1 MATSSKLLTPKD
13 QVSTRTLLHEAVP
26 VTGQIISG
34 TYGVDATLI
43 NDAPNIKNYAH
54 GMFQSVY
61 DYPYLSSSANHII
74 DLTVGYSSN
83 SVLSK
88 SDPTDAVQQTKK
100 INIYNEMAQ
109 VLVGFNTSGSIREFD
124 EDGDLTQ
131 GTKIQEA
138 FFFNFTRLLTKDEI
152 KKGSFTLELGTNA
165 DYDDPFSA
173 GSDYSG
179 SITLTDASG
188 STGYKV
194 NSPAGEYGILYATSS
209 QTSGDENPLVNVSS
223 PADGTSCSPAGLIYY
238 QAGIAVITA
247 SVFSTL
253 LASPPSASF
262 MLQAEA
268 SAVGLAG
275 SLTGSLTGSSISGN
289 CSFLRHRIEN
299 VSFNNTTELN
309 STVYFCRANHNEFN
323 CSSNKTYTS
332 GSKFVVKTNANDLSV
347 AYPTT
352 VGLYS
357 ADNELMAVAKLSE
370 PLKKDPTTEFTL
382 RVRLDY

>member
-1 MATSSKLLTPKD
+1 
-13 QVSTRTLLHEAVP
+13 
-26 VTGQIISG
+26 
-34 TYGVDATLI
+34 
-43 NDAPNIKNYAH
+43 
-54 GMFQSVY
+54 
-61 DYPYLSSSANHII
+61 
-74 DLTVGYSSN
+74 
-83 SVLSK
+83 
-88 SDPTDAVQQTKK
+88 
-100 INIYNEMAQ
+100 MAQ
-109 VLVGFNTSGSIREFD
+109 ILVGFSTSGSVREFD

-138 FFFNFTRLLTKDEI
+138 FFLNFTRLLTKDEV
-152 KKGSFTLELGTNA
+152 KKGSFTLKLGTNA
-165 DYDDPFSA
+165 MFDDPFGP
-173 GSDYSG
+173 GSDHSG
-179 SITLTDASG
+179 SITLTDFSG
-188 STGYKV
+188 SNGYKV

-209 QTSGDENPLVNVSS
+209 QTDGDENPLVNVTS

-262 MLQAEA
+262 AGEA
-268 SAVGLAG
+268 SG

-289 CSFLRHRIEN
+289 CSFLRHRIES

-323 CSSNKTYTS
+323 CSSNETYVS
-332 GSKFVVKTNANDLSV
+332 GSKFVVKTNANDMSV

>member
-26 VTGQIISG
+26 VNGQIISG
-34 TYGVDATLI
+34 TYGVDATPI

-61 DYPYLSSSANHII
+61 DYPYLSSSANHIL
-74 DLTVGYSSN
+74 DLTMGYSAN

-88 SDPTDAVQQTKK
+88 STATTTQQSKK

-109 VLVGFNTSGSIREFD
+109 VLVGFNESGSIREFD

-131 GTKIQEA
+131 GDKIQEA
-138 FFFNFTRLLTKDEI
+138 YFFNFTRLLTKDEI

-165 DYDDPFSA
+165 MFDTPFVA
-173 GSDYSG
+173 GSNFSGSIKLTDYSG
-179 SITLTDASG
+179 SN
-188 STGYKV
+188 GYKV

-209 QTSGDENPLVNVSS
+209 QAAGNQNPLLTSKIDENGNV
-223 PADGTSCSPAGLIYY
+223 PAGLIYY
-238 QAGIAVITA
+238 QAGIAVVTA

-262 MLQAEA
+262 AGEA
-268 SAVGLAG
+268 SG
-275 SLTGSLTGSSISGN
+275 SLTGSLSGSSISGN
-289 CSFLRHRIEN
+289 CSFLRHRIES

-323 CSSNKTYTS
+323 YSSNQTYTS
-332 GSKFVVKTNANDLSV
+332 GSKFVVKTNANDLPV

>member
-43 NDAPNIKNYAH
+43 NNAPNIKNFPH

-61 DYPYLSSSANHII
+61 DYPYLSSSANHIL
-74 DLTVGYSSN
+74 DLTMGYSAN

-88 SDPTDAVQQTKK
+88 STATTTQQSKK

-109 VLVGFNTSGSIREFD
+109 VLVGFNESGSVREFD
-124 EDGDLTQ
+124 EDGDLTS

-138 FFFNFTRLLTKDEI
+138 YFFNFTRLLTKDEI

-165 DYDDPFSA
+165 MFDDPFSA
-173 GSDYSG
+173 GSDHSG
-179 SITLTDASG
+179 SIKLTDFSG
-188 STGYKV
+188 SNGYKV

-209 QTSGDENPLVNVSS
+209 QAAGNQNPLVNVTS
-223 PADGTSCSPAGLIYY
+223 PADGTSCTPAGLIYY

-262 MLQAEA
+262 AGEA
-268 SAVGLAG
+268 SG
-275 SLTGSLTGSSISGN
+275 SLTGSLSGSSISGN
-289 CSFLRHRIEN
+289 CSFLRHRIES

-323 CSSNKTYTS
+323 YSSNQTYTS
-332 GSKFVVKTNANDLSV
+332 GSKFVVKTNANDLPV

>member
-34 TYGVDATLI
+34 TYGGNATALGSE
-43 NDAPNIKNYAH
+43 PNIKNYAH
-54 GMFQSVY
+54 GMFQSIY

-74 DLTVGYSSN
+74 DLTVGYSAN

-109 VLVGFNTSGSIREFD
+109 VLVGFNESGSVREFD

-138 FFFNFTRLLTKDEI
+138 FFFNFTRLLAKDEI

-165 DYDDPFSA
+165 DYDDPFSSGA
-173 GSDYSG
+173 DHSG
-179 SITLTDASG
+179 SIKLTDASG

-209 QTSGDENPLVNVSS
+209 QDVGTENPLESVDENGRV
-223 PADGTSCSPAGLIYY
+223 PAGLLFY
-238 QAGIAVITA
+238 QAGIAVVTA

-262 MLQAEA
+262 MLPAEA
-268 SAVGLAG
+268 TSVGLAG

-289 CSFLRHRIEN
+289 CNFLRHRIEN
-299 VSFNNTTELN
+299 LSFNNTTELN

-323 CSSNKTYTS
+323 YSANQTYTS
-332 GSKFVVKTNANDLSV
+332 GSKFVVKTNANDLPV

>member
-26 VTGQIISG
+26 VTGQIVSG
-34 TYGVDATLI
+34 TYGGDETALGSE
-43 NDAPNIKNYAH
+43 PNIKNYAH

-61 DYPYLSSSANHII
+61 DYPYLSSSANHIL
-74 DLTVGYSSN
+74 DLTMGYSAN

-88 SDPTDAVQQTKK
+88 STAVTTQQAKK

-109 VLVGFNTSGSIREFD
+109 ILVGFSTSGSVREFD

-138 FFFNFTRLLTKDEI
+138 FFLNFTRLLTKDEV
-152 KKGSFTLELGTNA
+152 KKGSFTLKLGTNA
-165 DYDDPFSA
+165 MFDDPFGP
-173 GSDYSG
+173 GSDHSG
-179 SITLTDASG
+179 SITLTDFSG
-188 STGYKV
+188 SNGYKV

-209 QTSGDENPLVNVSS
+209 QTDGDENPLVNVTS

-262 MLQAEA
+262 AGEA
-268 SAVGLAG
+268 SG

-289 CSFLRHRIEN
+289 CSFLRHRIES

-323 CSSNKTYTS
+323 CSSNETYVS
-332 GSKFVVKTNANDLSV
+332 GSKFVVKTNANDMSV